1 MEGADPRAPERKGQ
15 MRARFLRV
23 LALGWVLAGP
33 LPALAGDPPLA
44 PADATAIRE
53 VIQNQIEA
61 FRRDDGAT
69 AFGYASPMIQEK
81 FGDPGNFMNMVRSGY
96 PQVYRPKTVE
106 FEELSVEEVGPV
118 QNVLVVGPDGIPV
131 LAIYLMQRQPDGSWR
146 INGVYLTRIP
156 DQSA

>member
-1 MEGADPRAPERKGQ
+1 
-15 MRARFLRV
+15 MRARFLTALV
-23 LALGWVLAGP
+23 LGWILAWP
-33 LPALAGDPPLA
+33 LSALAGDPPLA
-44 PADATAIRE
+44 PADAVAIRE

-118 QNVLVVGPDGIPV
+118 QNVLVVGPDGVPV

>member
-1 MEGADPRAPERKGQ
+1 MKEAPERKGQ
-15 MRARFLRV
+15 MRARFLMA
-23 LALGWVLAGP
+23 LALGWVLALP
-33 LPALAGDPPLA
+33 LPALAGDQPLA

-53 VIQNQIEA
+53 VIQSQIEA
-61 FRRDDGAT
+61 FRHDDGAA

-81 FGDPGNFMNMVRSGY
+81 FGDPGNFMDMVRTGY

-131 LAIYLMQRQPDGSWR
+131 MAIYLMQRQPDGSWR

-156 DQSA
+156 DQSV

>member
-1 MEGADPRAPERKGQ
+1 
-15 MRARFLRV
+15 MRARFLLA
-23 LALGWVLAGP
+23 LALGWALAGP
-33 LPALAGDPPLA
+33 LPVLAGDPPLA

-61 FRRDDGAT
+61 FLRDDGAK

-81 FGDPGNFMNMVRSGY
+81 FGDPSNFMNMVRSGY

>member
-1 MEGADPRAPERKGQ
+1 
-15 MRARFLRV
+15 MRARFLTALV
-23 LALGWVLAGP
+23 LGWILAWP
-33 LPALAGDPPLA
+33 LSALAGDPPLA
-44 PADATAIRE
+44 PADAVAIRE